1 MSPYSDAKVLDE
13 LYVDADSPDDQ
24 EILVCGC
31 FDYFL
36 AKIKISLF
44 KKKKNSIFFNFYN
57 VITQ

>member
-36 AKIKISLF
+36 AKTKISLTF
-44 KKKKNSIFFNFYN
+44 LLLQFSSIF
-57 VITQ
+57 TM